1 MKMTDEN
8 KTTTDEDIRQ
18 LVVER
23 LKTIP
28 YGKSISIGSGGSFT
42 KKELIEHVEKDDEIG
57 KKIVDIQ
64 MTYLRSLKTGIFF
77 DD

>member
-1 MKMTDEN
+1 MANEN
-8 KTTTDEDIRQ
+8 KRTDEDIRQ
-18 LVVER
+18 LVIER

-28 YGKSISIGSGGSFT
+28 YGKGVFIGSGSSFS
-42 KKELIEHVEKDDEIG
+42 KKELIDHVEKDDEIG
-57 KKIVDIQ
+57 KKIVDVQ

>member
-1 MKMTDEN
+1 MSDQNTIKTDE
-8 KTTTDEDIRQ
+8 EIRQ
-18 LVVER
+18 LIIER

-28 YGKSISIGSGGSFT
+28 YGKNISIGSGDSFT

-57 KKIVDIQ
+57 KKIINIQ
-64 MTYLRSLKTGIFF
+64 MTYLQSLKMGIFF

>member
-1 MKMTDEN
+1 MADKN
-8 KTTTDEDIRQ
+8 KTTTDKDIQQ
-18 LVVER
+18 LIIER

-28 YGKSISIGSGGSFT
+28 YGKNVSIGSGGSFT

-57 KKIVDIQ
+57 KKIIKVQ
-64 MTYLRSLKTGIFF
+64 MTYLQSLKTGIFF